1 MSSYLASILPYKL
14 YSRVVED
21 PDAGR
26 REVGADEQLLPS
38 ELGAQVRQQRFGPEV
53 LA

>member
-1 MSSYLASILPYKL
+1 VYHREATGRAYKL

-26 REVGADEQLLPS
+26 REVGADEQLHPP
-38 ELGAQVRQQRFGPEV
+38 ELRAQVRQRWFGPEV